1 MKFKFLHQKSMTFF
15 FVTFTIL
22 LLDSGVCLPLNKVN
36 ELNLKK
42 NLNSYRKKSNFKL
55 NNF

>member
-1 MKFKFLHQKSMTFF
+1 MKFKFLNQKSMTF

-22 LLDSGVCLPLNKVN
+22 LLDNRVCLPLNKVN

-42 NLNSYRKKSNFKL
+42 NQNSYRKKSNYKL